1 MRCLGLLTRAGDFRR
16 KSLGRRRG
24 LYDASVERQPP
35 VYCLPPSSGQVGVR
49 MEHLEEGMDH
59 EEMFKILAIVFKKE
73 VEISRKIYTVHN
85 TQQLINQTCDAGFQ
99 IDRLLKFDAD
109 FSEFIDVDPNVCISD
124 LDKFQ
129 IYLCE
134 STNSQADNAMA
145 CHVQQPNPEQTTGL
159 EPLIQKKLPE
169 IFEEIRI
176 NGIVSEKTR
185 LKLVK
190 LVVSDLVERH
200 GFYPS
205 SDEKVALAGTI
216 ITTVPCLKVQVDGKG
231 QGFEHFYDPSSHTG
245 FLEIR
250 LRNIRR
256 KLEEDQRRYRKHKR
270 RREVGQNPVQEVQDA
285 NDTRELINLMKR
297 LRPSAENLASIKSG
311 MQRTFTHRR
320 SWISSLSPT
329 MGEVFQE
336 YPRFLDIPALF
347 DSEFNTL
354 CEGKGDLFMRRWE
367 AVIIPQLTAV
377 AVKEKHIASLTEG
390 MDGLIDDERS
400 YRMLQ
405 ILTHLLPPIACSRC
419 SVKSAITHLIDFVP
433 TGTSI
438 SSLCTDDSESHPSPP
453 HLLSIG
459 SFRDPIRQY
468 VIIGKNDKVIIPLD
482 QDLTGAVDKLFK
494 LFWVCNLAYPPQ
506 LSSVFS
512 FLEYVYNIPLSTNR
526 KSKVV
531 DLISKMKMVK

>member
-1 MRCLGLLTRAGDFRR
+1 
-16 KSLGRRRG
+16 
-24 LYDASVERQPP
+24 
-35 VYCLPPSSGQVGVR
+35 
-49 MEHLEEGMDH
+49 MEHLMEGMDH
-59 EEMFKILAIVFKKE
+59 EEMFKILATVFKKE

-216 ITTVPCLKVQVDGKG
+216 ITTFPCLKVQVDGKG
-231 QGFEHFYDPSSHTG
+231 QGF
-245 FLEIR
+245 
-250 LRNIRR
+250 
-256 KLEEDQRRYRKHKR
+256 
-270 RREVGQNPVQEVQDA
+270 NPVQEVQDA

-405 ILTHLLPPIACSRC
+405 ILTHLLPPIASSRC

-433 TGTSI
+433 T
-438 SSLCTDDSESHPSPP
+438 
-453 HLLSIG
+453 HLLPV
-459 SFRDPIRQY
+459 RLLLNPVADPCLP
-468 VIIGKNDKVIIPLD
+468 D
-482 QDLTGAVDKLFK
+482 
-494 LFWVCNLAYPPQ
+494 YPPVADPCLPDYPPVADPCLPDYPPVADPCLPDYRLLLNPVADPCLPDYPPVANAACRTTRLLPTLPAGLPACCQ
-506 LSSVFS
+506 RCLPDYPPVANAACRTTR
-512 FLEYVYNIPLSTNR
+512 LLPTLPAGLPACCRPRANDDYYR
-526 KSKVV
+526 
-531 DLISKMKMVK
+531 